1 MRFDYPSLDNK
12 KRTHDLLKHLRT
24 AAAEAKKLS
33 KNQQRLIKKPDHFV
47 DLLTGDHAKQL
58 HEKRTKVRKHN
69 QKEVV
74 NNVYQNYEFDC
85 QKAVLQASSHRKS
98 KYFKTCIGD
107 SGLYG
112 AHTNGASLQMR
123 EQHVDVPK
131 QKRELRDA
139 LTQQMQRQRS
149 EKDMEVISK
158 FTDEVRHNQR
168 MQQLQMNT
176 EQLQTAKKLQQRDE
190 LRREMQRVL
199 EMKRLQKLRAT
210 EEEFKYYL

>member
-1 MRFDYPSLDNK
+1 
-12 KRTHDLLKHLRT
+12 
-24 AAAEAKKLS
+24 
-33 KNQQRLIKKPDHFV
+33 
-47 DLLTGDHAKQL
+47 
-58 HEKRTKVRKHN
+58 
-69 QKEVV
+69 
-74 NNVYQNYEFDC
+74 
-85 QKAVLQASSHRKS
+85 
-98 KYFKTCIGD
+98 
-107 SGLYG
+107 
-112 AHTNGASLQMR
+112 MR
-123 EQHVDVPK
+123 EQYIDVPK